1 MVRLDETDRKIL
13 LELQSDASQ
22 SLEEIAKKA
31 NSSKTPVWN
40 RICKMRDAGIIK
52 QSTTLLDAEA
62 LDLRRAFSC

>member
-31 NSSKTPVWN
+31 NSSKTPAWN
-40 RICKMRDAGIIK
+40 RIRKMRAAGIIN
-52 QSTTLLDAEA
+52 QSTTL
-62 LDLRRAFSC
+62 

>member
-40 RICKMRDAGIIK
+40 RIRKMRDAGIIK
-52 QSTTLLDAEA
+52 QSTTLLDAKPWV
-62 LDLRRAFSC
+62 

>member
-40 RICKMRDAGIIK
+40 RIRKMRDAGIIK

-62 LDLRRAFSC
+62 LGLRRAFSC